1 MVAVDDG
8 APVAVPPR
16 SSSAR
21 GVRQPGRDVRSLTD
35 NSVPTPSRVTQW
47 GDRHARWLLIADAM
61 IIAGAT
67 CLAIW
72 QRDATDPMNTPE
84 RLLWAAFSLYWL
96 VMLGLHRSRDP
107 RLMGAGVEE
116 YRRVL
121 RATFN
126 IFGLVTI
133 SSVLVKYPISRF
145 TLGLLLA
152 VGLVALWAN
161 RAVTRAWL
169 NRRRARGELTF
180 KVVVLGGDAAALN
193 LAENF
198 SGDIALG
205 YRVVGVCVPGYVGP
219 PGTSI
224 EVAERPIPIL
234 GSEEDI
240 VTAVLK
246 SGADTVA
253 VTATEHLGPNKMR
266 ELTWRLGELGVN
278 LLVAPGVF
286 DVDQTRVRTRPAGS
300 VPLIHLAEPQYR
312 GASRLHKVL
321 FDRIGALLLLVVFSP
336 VLLACAAAVK
346 LNSRGPV
353 FYCAERVGVNSRPF
367 RMIKFRSM
375 AVGADQ
381 MLAGL
386 ISQNDGAGP
395 LFKMRK
401 DPRVT
406 AVGRVLRRTSLDEL
420 PQLFNVL
427 LGEMSL
433 VGPRPPLR
441 REVEEY
447 SEIVMRR
454 LLVKPGMTGLWQ
466 VSGRSDLP
474 WDEAVRL
481 DLSYVENWSM
491 ISDISILWRTF
502 RAVARR
508 EGAY

>member
-1 MVAVDDG
+1 MNDS

-16 SSSAR
+16 SSSTR
-21 GVRQPGRDVRSLTD
+21 NRRWTGRELSLRT
-35 NSVPTPSRVTQW
+35 NKGISTPRRVTQW
-47 GDRHARWLLIADAM
+47 GDRHARWLLIADAV

-67 CLAIW
+67 CVATW
-72 QRDATDPMNTPE
+72 QRDATDPVSMPE
-84 RLLWAAFSLYWL
+84 RFLWAAFGLYWL
-96 VMLGLHRSRDP
+96 MMLGLYRSRDP

-126 IFGLVTI
+126 IFGLITI

-145 TLGLLLA
+145 TLGLLLS
-152 VGLVALWAN
+152 VGLLALWAN
-161 RAVTRAWL
+161 RAVARAWL
-169 NRRRARGELTF
+169 KRRRARGDLTF

-198 SGDIALG
+198 GRNVALG

-219 PGTSI
+219 PGGVVQ
-224 EVAERPIPIL
+224 VADRPIPIL
-234 GSEEDI
+234 GSEEAI
-240 VTAVLK
+240 VTAVLE

-278 LLVAPGVF
+278 LLVAPGIF
-286 DVDQTRVRTRPAGS
+286 DVDQTRVRNRPAGA

-321 FDRIGALLLLVVFSP
+321 FDRIGALLLLIVFSP
-336 VLLACAAAVK
+336 VMLVCALAVK
-346 LNSRGPV
+346 INSPGPV

-395 LFKMRK
+395 LFKMRN

-406 AVGRVLRRTSLDEL
+406 TVGQVLRRTSLDEL

-427 LGEMSL
+427 LGQMSL

-441 REVEEY
+441 HEVGEY

-491 ISDISILWRTF
+491 VSDISILWRTF
-502 RAVARR
+502 RAVIRS

>member
-1 MVAVDDG
+1 
-8 APVAVPPR
+8 
-16 SSSAR
+16 
-21 GVRQPGRDVRSLTD
+21 
-35 NSVPTPSRVTQW
+35 
-47 GDRHARWLLIADAM
+47 M

-67 CLAIW
+67 CVATW
-72 QRDATDPMNTPE
+72 QRDAADPVSAPE
-84 RLLWAAFSLYWL
+84 RFLWAAFSLYWL
-96 VMLGLHRSRDP
+96 VMLGLYRSRDP

-121 RATFN
+121 RATLN
-126 IFGLVTI
+126 IFGLITI
-133 SSVLVKYPISRF
+133 SSVLIKYPISRF
-145 TLGLLLA
+145 TLGLLLC
-152 VGLVALWAN
+152 VGLLALWAN
-161 RAVTRAWL
+161 RAVARAWL
-169 NRRRARGELTF
+169 KRRRVRGDLIF
-180 KVVVLGGDAAALN
+180 NVVVLGGDAAALN

-198 SGDIALG
+198 SRDVALG

-219 PGTSI
+219 PGGVI
-224 EVAERPIPIL
+224 QVADRPIPIL
-234 GSEEDI
+234 GSEESI
-240 VTAVLK
+240 ITAVLE

-253 VTATEHLGPNKMR
+253 VTATEHLGPDKMR

-278 LLVAPGVF
+278 LLVAPGIF
-286 DVDQTRVRTRPAGS
+286 DVDQTRVRIRPAGS

-321 FDRIGALLLLVVFSP
+321 FDRLGALLLLIAFSP
-336 VLLACAAAVK
+336 VMLVCAVAVK
-346 LNSRGPV
+346 INSPGPV
-353 FYCAERVGVNSRPF
+353 FYSAERVGVNSRPF

-395 LFKMRK
+395 LFKMRN

-406 AVGRVLRRTSLDEL
+406 TVGQVLRRTSLDEL

-441 REVEEY
+441 HEVGEY

-491 ISDISILWRTF
+491 MSDISILWRTF
-502 RAVARR
+502 RAVISS